1 MLKEKFLQYLRAE
14 RHYSVLTVKSYDY
27 GISEFEKF
35 VENDREKV
43 DWGTVAGL
51 PLRHLPL
58 KMLLCSYIS
67 ADTSF
72 FVAASHFIKAP
83 STGFSSRVAS
93 G

>member
-58 KMLLCSYIS
+58 KIPLWLHGT
-67 ADTSF
+67 DTSF
-72 FVAASHFIKAP
+72 FEAASHFIKAP